1 MTENCF
7 TRRVNQIAV
16 SAIKQMPLF
25 ARAVPDAVSLGQGIP
40 SLATPDYIREYV
52 IEALK
57 SDDKIGK
64 YSLQPGMPQLNK
76 AIALAVE
83 ARAGRPV
90 DENREVFTAAGAMEA
105 LFAAIVSLIDSG
117 DEVLLFDP
125 SYASHIEQVV
135 FAGGAPVYVPLHEE
149 DGWAL
154 CVDTL
159 KRSITPRTKAIIVC
173 NPGNP
178 TGKVFT
184 EGELNAIV
192 SVCAEHNLWVI
203 TDETYDFLVYD
214 NAPYVS
220 LTRFNEIK
228 DRTIACYS
236 FSKQFAMTGWRVG
249 YMYAP
254 AAVIDQV
261 LKVHDA
267 VMIAA
272 PTVSQY
278 AALAALAITP
288 PNDGRESL
296 CDILKRRRDLTC
308 ERLRNLRDLFSFV
321 EPKGAY
327 YVLPRYLKTNLTSHE
342 MALKILHEARVITI
356 PGRAFGPGGEGHIRL
371 SFGAAEDEINVAFDR
386 IERWNRTL

>member
-1 MTENCF
+1 MTNNSF
-7 TRRVNQIAV
+7 TRRVNAIEV

-40 SLATPDYIREYV
+40 SVPTPEYIREYV

-57 SDDKIGK
+57 SDERIGK

-105 LFAAIVSLIDSG
+105 LFAAIVSLIDTG
-117 DEVLLFDP
+117 DEVMLFDP

-135 FAGGAPVYVPLHEE
+135 FAGGTPVYVPLREE

-154 CVDTL
+154 CVDDL
-159 KRSITPRTKAIIVC
+159 RRSITPRTKAIIVC

-178 TGKVFT
+178 TGKVFS
-184 EGELNAIV
+184 EKELEAIV
-192 SVCAEHNLWVI
+192 SVCVEHNLWVI
-203 TDETYDFLVYD
+203 SDETYDFLVYS
-214 NAPYVS
+214 NTPYVS
-220 LTRFNEIK
+220 LTRFEQIR

-236 FSKQFAMTGWRVG
+236 FSKQFSMTGWRVG

-254 AAVIDQV
+254 ESVINQV

-278 AALAALAITP
+278 AALAALTIPAP
-288 PNDGRESL
+288 KDGRESL
-296 CDILKRRRDLTC
+296 REILKRRRDLTC
-308 ERLRNLRDLFSFV
+308 ERLRRLSELFSFV
-321 EPKGAY
+321 EPQGAY
-327 YVLPRYLKTNLTSHE
+327 YILARYLKTSLPSRE
-342 MALKILHEARVITI
+342 MALKILHEAHVITI

-371 SFGAAEDEINVAFDR
+371 SYGATEEEINVAFDR
-386 IERWNRTL
+386 IERWNKTL

>member
-1 MTENCF
+1 MTNNPF
-7 TRRVNQIAV
+7 TRRVNAIEV

-40 SLATPDYIREYV
+40 SVPTPDYIREYV

-57 SDDKIGK
+57 SDEGIGK

-105 LFAAIVSLIDSG
+105 LFAAIVSLIDTG

-135 FAGGAPVYVPLHEE
+135 FAGGTPVYVPLREE

-154 CVDTL
+154 CIDTL
-159 KRSITPRTKAIIVC
+159 RRSVTARTKAIIVC

-178 TGKVFT
+178 TGKVFS
-184 EGELNAIV
+184 EKELEAIV
-192 SVCAEHNLWVI
+192 SVCVEHNLWVI
-203 TDETYDFLVYD
+203 SDETYDFLVYS
-214 NAPYVS
+214 NTPYVS
-220 LTRFNEIK
+220 LTRFDQIQ

-236 FSKQFAMTGWRVG
+236 FSKQFSMTGWRVG

-254 AAVIDQV
+254 ESVINQV

-278 AALAALAITP
+278 AALAALTIPAP
-288 PNDGRESL
+288 KDGRESL
-296 CDILKRRRDLTC
+296 REILKRRRDLTC
-308 ERLRNLRDLFSFV
+308 ERLRGLADLFSFV
-321 EPKGAY
+321 EPQGAY
-327 YVLPRYLKTNLTSHE
+327 YILARYLKTPLQSRE
-342 MALKILHEARVITI
+342 MALKILHEAHVITI
-356 PGRAFGPGGEGHIRL
+356 PGRAFGPSGEGHIRL
-371 SFGAAEDEINVAFDR
+371 SYGATEEEINVAFDR
-386 IERWNRTL
+386 IERWNKRL